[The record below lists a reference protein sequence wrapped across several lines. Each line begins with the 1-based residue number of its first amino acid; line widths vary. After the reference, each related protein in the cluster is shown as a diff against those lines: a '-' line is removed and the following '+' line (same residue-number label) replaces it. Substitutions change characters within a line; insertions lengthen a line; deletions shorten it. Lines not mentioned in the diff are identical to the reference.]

1 MFVAYKRAGNALN
14 KLIKDTKKNYYTI
27 VLNDMKNNP
36 KNTWNTI
43 NKLTNKKS
51 KTTTITKLNISND
64 VTEDP
69 NKISHTFNTYF
80 KTIGE
85 NLANE
90 IPDATDVPESYVT
103 PSNSTF
109 QIQNVSEVD
118 VFQLLITL
126 KISKACGHDK
136 IPSKLLQDSAV
147 IIAPILTHIFNQSI
161 NTGTFPNGLKTAIIS
176 PLYKSGSKTE
186 CNNYRPISVLST
198 VAKMFEKLIS
208 VHLYEYLENNAML
221 ASQQSGF
228 RKKFSTETAM
238 LDVTNK
244 WLINMDRGY
253 LNGVIFLD
261 LKKAFDCVDHDI
273 LLKKLILY
281 SCNGLTLDWLR
292 SYLTNRTQMCKI
304 AQTVSSPA
312 VITCGVPQGSNLGPL
327 LFLIYVNDLPNCL
340 SFSNTSL
347 FANDTNLTTS
357 GILAEVVQSQL
368 NEDLEKVH
376 RWLLA
381 NKLTL
386 NIEKN

>member
-1 MFVAYKRAGNALN
+1 M
-14 KLIKDTKKNYYTI
+14 
-27 VLNDMKNNP
+27 
-36 KNTWNTI
+36 
-43 NKLTNKKS
+43 
-51 KTTTITKLNISND
+51 
-64 VTEDP
+64 
-69 NKISHTFNTYF
+69 
-80 KTIGE
+80 
-85 NLANE
+85 
-90 IPDATDVPESYVT
+90 
-103 PSNSTF
+103 
-109 QIQNVSEVD
+109 SEVD

-136 IPSKLLQDSAV
+136 IPPKLLQDSAV
-147 IIAPILTHIFNQSI
+147 VIAPILTHIFNQSI
-161 NTGTFPNGLKTAIIS
+161 NTGVFPNGKIIIS

-186 CNNYRPISVLST
+186 CSNYRPISVLST
-198 VAKMFEKLIS
+198 VAKIFEKLIS
-208 VHLYEYLENNAML
+208 VQLYEYLENNAIL

-261 LKKAFDCVDHDI
+261 LKKAFDCVDHEI

-281 SCNGLTLDWLR
+281 GCNGLTLDWFR

-304 AQTVSSPA
+304 AQTVSGEA

-340 SFSNTSL
+340 SFSNASL
-347 FANDTNLTTS
+347 FADDTNLTTS
-357 GILAEVVQSQL
+357 GISAEVAQSQL
-368 NEDLEKVH
+368 NEDLENVH

-386 NIEKN
+386 NIDKTEYMLIGSR